1 MSFVL
6 RKWSDSPSSE
16 EGGSPLRCRDAVV
29 KQREMLTVEMISK
42 SVMGM
47 ASRNIDVVYK
57 QGEVGAEF
65 SSLVLPEEGLFDY
78 MSRPLFKKL
87 RDSPAIWKAAFIL
100 IKRLFA
106 AAPTI
111 LTPMTAHRIV
121 LCAYLIAMK
130 ATTDRVLSNKLVSRY
145 GGVALT
151 NLNTMERHFLAIIN
165 WEVCISAEEYSALDS
180 VYSLPLASS
189 ASKRLATAILFAR

>member
-1 MSFVL
+1 MS
-6 RKWSDSPSSE
+6 SNSSISPASAVSSASS
-16 EGGSPLRCRDAVV
+16 GSGPRSVANALLVV
-29 KQREMLTVEMISK
+29 DMIGK

-47 ASRNIDVVYK
+47 ASRNDQVRFRK
-57 QGEVGAEF
+57 DDVGANFECF
-65 SSLVLPEEGLFDY
+65 SVPEISLSDY
-78 MSRPLFKKL
+78 MVSPVFMKL
-87 RDSPAIWKAAFIL
+87 KESTAIWKAAFIL